1 MNIACVGFKKN
12 LKQKVGGEKASG
24 AAASRAGLCAPFFF
38 LLRSLVCSFAVCAIV
53 LLYTKEETVLFGYT
67 SVIFLCVY
75 SSVYLSVNSHSH
87 SPH

>member
-1 MNIACVGFKKN
+1 MRGLQKKFET
-12 LKQKVGGEKASG
+12 KGGGEKASG
-24 AAASRAGLCAPFFF
+24 AAASRAGLFAPFFF
-38 LLRSLVCSFAVCAIV
+38 LLCTLVCSFAVCAIV